1 MGKGD
6 ASSHR
11 EEHPHRVRRAVAAL
25 LGLVLVAGGVV
36 AWQSGQA
43 EEWWH
48 ELRGDAQAP
57 ADPAAV
63 AAPPEVDVP
72 DVVRPAALAPAAAG
86 AGPLDRAAI
95 AAALAPLRDRD
106 LGPHVLAAVAPLTG
120 SGFAYQATEG
130 TPVAMPASTTKVVT
144 SAVALFLLGPGRTF
158 ATRTVLEHG
167 GTIPRLVLVG
177 GGDPYLTRT
186 PASSD
191 DGTSPTY
198 QPRRA
203 DIRTLA
209 RSTAASLRASGVAA
223 VRLGYDDTLFSGPAM
238 NPRWEPGY
246 FPEEVSPI
254 SPLWLDTGRTADGST
269 RVTDPSAS
277 AALEFRRELG
287 RVGIKVSGATAHA
300 AAASTASPV
309 AQVTGPTVAQIVQR
323 LLEVSDNSAAEVL
336 LRHIGVADGG
346 GGTFAAGQAAVA
358 RVLAANGIDLGA
370 SVLYDGSGLSR
381 SNRLTPQVLVDVLR
395 WAASDDAPQLRPL
408 LAGLPVAGYTGS
420 LDDRM
425 DHGPAAGR
433 GRVRAKTGTLTGVT
447 SLAGIA
453 VDRKGRL
460 MAFALMADRVK
471 APKATLARTAMDDA
485 AAGLGACLC

>member
-11 EEHPHRVRRAVAAL
+11 EHRPGRARRIVAGL
-25 LGLVLVAGGVV
+25 LGVVLLAGGGL
-36 AWQSGQA
+36 AWRSGQA

-48 ELRGDAQAP
+48 DLRGDASTP

-63 AAPPEVDVP
+63 APPPEVDVP
-72 DVVRPAALAPAAAG
+72 DVVRPPGLARPASL
-86 AGPLDRAAI
+86 AGPLDKAAI
-95 AAALAPLRDRD
+95 AAALAPLKDKD

-120 SGFAYQATEG
+120 TAFAYQATEG
-130 TPVAMPASTTKVVT
+130 AAVAMPASTTKVVT
-144 SAVALFLLGPGRTF
+144 SAAALFLLGPEKTF
-158 ATRTVLEHG
+158 ATRTVLEA
-167 GTIPRLVLVG
+167 GTTPRLVLVG
-177 GGDPYLTRT
+177 GGDPYLART
-186 PASSD
+186 PASTD
-191 DGTSPTY
+191 DPGSATY

-209 RSTAASLRASGVAA
+209 RSTAASLRASGVRA
-223 VRLGYDDTLFSGPAM
+223 VRLGYDDTLFTGPAM

-246 FPEEVSPI
+246 FPEEVAPI
-254 SPLWLDTGRTADGST
+254 SALWLDGARTADGST
-269 RVTDPSAS
+269 RVSDPAAS
-277 AALEFRRELG
+277 AATDFRRELVRAG
-287 RVGIKVSGATAHA
+287 VKVAAGVARTPATSSA
-300 AAASTASPV
+300 TPV
-309 AQVTGPTVAQIVQR
+309 AQVTSPTLAQIVQR
-323 LLEVSDNSAAEVL
+323 LLEVSDNNAAEVL
-336 LRHIGVADGG
+336 LRQVGVAEGGDGSFTG
-346 GGTFAAGQAAVA
+346 GQAAVK
-358 RVLAANGIDLGA
+358 RVLKANGIDLAG

-381 SNRLTPQVLVDVLR
+381 SNRLSPKVLVDVLR

-420 LDDRM
+420 LADRM

-453 VDRKGRL
+453 VDRDGRL

-485 AAGLGACLC
+485 AAGLGACSC

>member
-11 EEHPHRVRRAVAAL
+11 EKHPHRVRRGIAAL
-25 LGLVLVAGGVV
+25 LGVVLLGGGAV
-36 AWQSGQA
+36 AWRTGQA

-48 ELRGDAQAP
+48 ELRGDAAGP

-63 AAPPEVDVP
+63 APPPGVEVP

-95 AAALAPLRDRD
+95 AAALAPLKDKD

-130 TPVAMPASTTKVVT
+130 LPVAMPASTTKVVT
-144 SAVALFLLGPGRTF
+144 SAVALFLLGPGKTF
-158 ATRTVLEHG
+158 ATRTVLERS
-167 GTIPRLVLVG
+167 GTTPRLVLVG

-186 PASSD
+186 PASTD

-198 QPRRA
+198 QPKRA

-209 RSTAASLRASGVAA
+209 RSTAASLRASGVRV

-238 NPRWEPGY
+238 NPRWEAGY

-269 RVTDPSAS
+269 RVTDPSAT

-287 RVGIKVSGATAHA
+287 RAGIKVAGTTSHTA
-300 AAASTASPV
+300 AAASATSV
-309 AQVTGPTVAQIVQR
+309 AQVHSPTLAQIVQR
-323 LLEVSDNSAAEVL
+323 LLEVSDNNAAEVL
-336 LRHIGVADGG
+336 LRQIGVADGG
-346 GGTFAAGQAAVA
+346 GGTFVAGQAAVA
-358 RVLAANGIDLGA
+358 RVLKANGIDLGT

-381 SNRLTPQVLVDVLR
+381 SNRLAPQVLVDVLR
-395 WAASDDAPQLRPL
+395 WAASDRAPQLRPL

-425 DHGPAAGR
+425 DQGPPAGR
-433 GRVRAKTGTLTGVT
+433 GRVRAKTGTLTGVS